1 MTITAKLN
9 PGLAGGGRS
18 DSLNAY
24 AERLYDRGFPLVAV
38 VEVNP
43 VDKVV
48 PVSSDSKKDG
58 VVRLQ
63 IDSFEVA
70 APGEQERV
78 VRELLRLLHLSRTA
92 DGTLDADNEVRLAEQ
107 TLAQA
112 TDLLAAECVASLVA
126 ILDWTVTQIREIAD
140 SDKLRPVDVR
150 KALGQVADRA
160 AAARLGV
167 HDKDGPKW

>member
-1 MTITAKLN
+1 MTTTAKLN

-24 AERLYDRGFPLVAV
+24 ATRLYERAV
-38 VEVNP
+38 PVIAIVELGP

-48 PVSSDSKKDG
+48 PISEKSEKDG
-58 VVRLQ
+58 VVRLR
-63 IDSFEVA
+63 IDTLEVA

-78 VRELLRLLHLSRTA
+78 VREVMRLLYLARTA
-92 DGTLDADNEVRLAEQ
+92 EGTLDGDNEVQLAQQ
-107 TLAQA
+107 TLDQA
-112 TDLLAAECVASLVA
+112 ADLVAAECVASLVA
-126 ILDWTVTQIREIAD
+126 ILDWTVTQIRGIAD